1 MPGLRVRMK
10 ERRREQ
16 ILAVAR
22 QLFRKNG
29 YSKTSLAEI
38 AEQAE
43 VSIGTIYTY
52 FGSKGAIYYELAK
65 PLLTQVTAKADRVIK
80 SPPADPIEAM
90 LLLFEALRLT
100 KEWQNLN
107 LLKGLDPSQKD
118 QEPDS
123 YIDQTQREAYDLV
136 MKKVYSL
143 LVRMQVAGSIREDLD
158 LDDAAFLLS
167 MLMRSHLSLFV
178 GAGGE
183 LPFAEHVQMMSRRVR
198 LLFEPWVEAPARVEK

>member
-1 MPGLRVRMK
+1 MPGLRVKMK

-16 ILAVAR
+16 ILVAS
-22 QLFRKNG
+22 QMLFRESG

-38 AEQAE
+38 AEKAE

-65 PLLTQVTAKADRVIK
+65 PLLTQVTAKADRVIQ

-90 LLLFEALRLT
+90 LALFEALRFT

-107 LLKGLDPSQKD
+107 LMKGLDPNQKQ
-118 QEPDS
+118 QEQDS
-123 YIDQTQREAYDLV
+123 YIEQTQREAHDLV

-143 LVRMQVAGSIREDLD
+143 LLRMQVAGRVHADLN
-158 LDDAAFLLS
+158 LDDATFLLA

-183 LPFAEHVQMMSRRVR
+183 LPYAEHVQMMSRRVR
-198 LLFEPWVEAPARVEK
+198 LLFEPWTAPSGRQKK

>member
-1 MPGLRVRMK
+1 MK

-16 ILAVAR
+16 ILVAS
-22 QLFRKNG
+22 QMLFRESG

-38 AEQAE
+38 AEKAE

-65 PLLTQVTAKADRVIK
+65 PLLTQVTAKADRVIQ

-90 LLLFEALRLT
+90 LALFEALRFT

-107 LLKGLDPSQKD
+107 LMKGLDPNQKQ
-118 QEPDS
+118 QEQDS
-123 YIDQTQREAYDLV
+123 YIEQTQREAHDLV

-143 LVRMQVAGSIREDLD
+143 LLRMQVAGRVHADLN
-158 LDDAAFLLS
+158 LDDATFLLA

-183 LPFAEHVQMMSRRVR
+183 LPYAEHVQMMSRRVR
-198 LLFEPWVEAPARVEK
+198 LLFEPWTAPSGRQKK